1 MKSGYLEVK
10 YYLDKNLHHLS
21 AFSVEAL
28 GTYDDLGFQQ
38 LLSSPY
44 PGKIKFKSQFLKF

>member
-10 YYLDKNLHHLS
+10 YYLDMYLHHLS

-38 LLSSPY
+38 FSSPY
-44 PGKIKFKSQFLKF
+44 PGKSKVKSKFVKF